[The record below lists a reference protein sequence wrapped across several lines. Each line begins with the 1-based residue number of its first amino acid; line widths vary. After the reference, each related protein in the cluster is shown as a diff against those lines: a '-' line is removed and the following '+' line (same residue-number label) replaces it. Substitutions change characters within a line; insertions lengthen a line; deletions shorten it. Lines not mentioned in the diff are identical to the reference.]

1 MFVNIITNIY
11 SYFNFRIN
19 KWFLCFK
26 METGIRTKKKYPYL
40 LIAPALIIIIFI
52 VFVPLVNALIM
63 SFKFYDLRY
72 PKKEAFIG
80 LKNYI
85 DLFTKDSEFWP
96 SLGRTAIWVIF
107 GVSFQ
112 FLGGFALALLLNRN
126 FKGKGIAR
134 SLSMIPWVVSGV
146 LIGLI
151 WRWLY
156 DGNYGVVNDLLMRMG
171 IIDKAIPFLSQKKWA
186 LPAVIISVVWQGI
199 PFFCLMLLAAM
210 QGVSSDMYEAAD
222 IDGANAWQKL
232 FRITIPSIK
241 NTIYVTLLLRI
252 IWVANSVDIIQ
263 NMTAGG
269 PAYATQ
275 TIAVY
280 TYQKTQVLNLGYA
293 SAIAFIMMAIMLIAA
308 VPYLKSTFKND

>member
-1 MFVNIITNIY
+1 
-11 SYFNFRIN
+11 
-19 KWFLCFK
+19 

-85 DLFTKDSEFWP
+85 DLFTNDSEFWP

-107 GVSFQ
+107 GVTFQ

-308 VPYLKSTFKND
+308 VPYLKSTPKNDRGELM

>member
-1 MFVNIITNIY
+1 
-11 SYFNFRIN
+11 
-19 KWFLCFK
+19 

-96 SLGRTAIWVIF
+96 SLGRTAIWVFF
-107 GVSFQ
+107 GVTFQ

-156 DGNYGVVNDLLMRMG
+156 DGNYGVVNDLLMRIG

-252 IWVANSVDIIQ
+252 IWVPNSVDIIQ

-293 SAIAFIMMAIMLIAA
+293 SAIAFVMMAIMLIAA

>member
-1 MFVNIITNIY
+1 
-11 SYFNFRIN
+11 
-19 KWFLCFK
+19 

-186 LPAVIISVVWQGI
+186 FPAVIISVVWQGI